1 MLIVFEEQ
9 ANADPHVVQ
18 IISRTSTEE
27 NVPAQTNDSLA
38 ANGKERMK
46 ASIVCMLVFGMRL
59 CGFIDEKSV
68 TCTYLFLTM
77 WIHKYRWASTCSVA
91 Q

>member
-38 ANGKERMK
+38 AKGKERMK
-46 ASIVCMLVFGMRL
+46 ASIVCMLVFEMRL
-59 CGFIDEKSV
+59 CGFIDEKSRDLHLSIFNNV
-68 TCTYLFLTM
+68 D
-77 WIHKYRWASTCSVA
+77 S
-91 Q
+91 

>member
-38 ANGKERMK
+38 ANGKAR
-46 ASIVCMLVFGMRL
+46 
-59 CGFIDEKSV
+59 
-68 TCTYLFLTM
+68 
-77 WIHKYRWASTCSVA
+77 
-91 Q
+91 